1 MINFFR
7 KIRKKLAD
15 QNKPLKYLRYAL
27 GEIVLVMIGILLAL
41 QVNNWNEARKNQQE
55 LRNFLQGIV
64 VDMKRDIRQVE
75 IVNEEL
81 KEENER
87 IKSFLNL
94 DDYSGFTRDSL
105 EQSLETFN
113 FQMDYKINSFYML
126 RDSGI
131 TEYGKYEEVVTM
143 IQYYYEDVIPYY
155 NNIEETMVKS
165 VQKSDEFWRFEQNA
179 YEFNYEK
186 ELHSE
191 QSDEAAL
198 KALNRLLKS
207 PIPRNILKISYRKNK
222 RMISEYDFYTERM
235 NEVLKEMEDVLLEVD

>member
-15 QNKPLKYLRYAL
+15 QNKPLKYFRYAL

-41 QVNNWNEARKNQQE
+41 QVNNWNEARKDQQE